1 MTELQKSQKEYIV
14 YLNYNGKKHAPPGA
28 KRGYVYRCSKK
39 REGGDGRKWTEAG
52 HRGNHCIF
60 SDCYLC
66 YTKKCTEY
74 TTLEKRVKVDQEGL
88 HALKRDPR
96 IEIKKI
102 IEEGEK
108 K

>member
-1 MTELQKSQKEYIV
+1 MIYIV
-14 YLNYNGKKHAPPGA
+14 YFNYNGGAPAPPGA
-28 KRGYVYRCSKK
+28 KRGYIYRSRGK
-39 REGGDGRKWTEAG
+39 RKWTEAG
-52 HRGNHCIF
+52 HRGNYCIF

-74 TTLEKRVKVDQEGL
+74 STREKRVKVDQEGL

-96 IEIKKI
+96 VEIKKI